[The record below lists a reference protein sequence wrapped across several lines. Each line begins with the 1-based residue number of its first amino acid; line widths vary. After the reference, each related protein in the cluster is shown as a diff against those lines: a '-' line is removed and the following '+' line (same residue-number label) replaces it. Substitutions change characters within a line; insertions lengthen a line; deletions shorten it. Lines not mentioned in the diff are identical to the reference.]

1 MFKDIDW
8 SNEDAFYDRILTA
21 WNEANLSDK
30 DADVWLSKF
39 VIDIVHEDKR
49 LKKQKKKTLA
59 KVLANSL
66 ILALALT
73 NRKPADLWG
82 NKDMAE
88 LPKDEREQLLRD
100 LSAIVD
106 E

>member
-1 MFKDIDW
+1 LFKDIDW

-21 WNEANLSDK
+21 WNEAQMGDK

-49 LKKQKKKTLA
+49 LKKQKKQTLA
-59 KVLANSL
+59 RVLSNCL

-73 NRKPADLWG
+73 NRRPADLWG

-88 LPKDEREQLLRD
+88 LPKEEREQLLRD
-100 LSAIVD
+100 LTVIID